1 MLQLLLKLPVCFQVE
16 DAGRY
21 TCLAFSSAG
30 DDDKEY
36 LVRVHGRF
44 EEYFFPKLSC
54 KLWRCVQ
61 HVTGY
66 LLLKKKYVFW
76 ENDIM
81 LYDN

>member
-54 KLWRCVQ
+54 KL
-61 HVTGY
+61 
-66 LLLKKKYVFW
+66 
-76 ENDIM
+76 
-81 LYDN
+81 